1 MNEDLLRQL
10 STDKDRWKFI
20 NEQRI
25 SARPSVSIDSLRNS
39 FGDVLT
45 GPMQIAKLL
54 NYKFSKLGEYL
65 GRSRSA
71 PPNFRETELEQDFIC
86 FGFRSFAVR
95 EVTDELLRLRTD
107 KPRGP
112 SPIPRW
118 AMIDSAHIVAP
129 VITLIFNIAIMKCK
143 FPKALKLA
151 DITPVHKK
159 GDPQDPMKYRPI
171 SVAPILSKLFEKLLF
186 RQLSKYLNDNNV
198 LSQTQFSFRKSR
210 STKDA
215 LLYFIECVHQNIE
228 ANESVFCAALDLSKA
243 FVSICHHRLQRKL
256 VSIGFDNFSCAL
268 IHDFLTDRLKRV
280 KLSCISSNWISV
292 KQGVPQGT
300 ILGPVLFLIYVNEM
314 RDLRITSKIV
324 QYADDTLV
332 FTSNVYPQMAKQE
345 LEHSLENL
353 VHFFEY
359 THLQVNPKKTEFLTF
374 SKPSLAKRTELTTLN
389 LCNKKTE
396 PSHSIKYL
404 GVHLD
409 KHLKYDIQVKQTLKQ
424 MATSNKFLAQIRGSL
439 PKETR
444 LLLYRS
450 LLISQLEYPILLL
463 TSLSKEAISSIDR
476 QLNWGNKTAFFR
488 KKLTGHQ
495 T

>member
-20 NEQRI
+20 NEQRN

-39 FGDVLT
+39 FGDVLI

-54 NYKFSKLGEYL
+54 NYNFSKLGEYL

-71 PPNFRETELEQDFIC
+71 PQNFRETEHEQDFNC

-95 EVTDELLRLRTD
+95 EVTDELLRLRKD

-129 VITLIFNIAIMKCK
+129 VLTLIFNIAIMKCK

-159 GDPQDPMKYRPI
+159 GDPQDPMNYRPI
-171 SVAPILSKLFEKLLF
+171 SVTPTLSKLFEKLLF

-198 LSQTQFSFRKSR
+198 LSQTQFGFRKSR

-215 LLYFIECVHQNIE
+215 LLYFTECVHQNME
-228 ANESVFCAALDLSKA
+228 ANESVFFAALDLSKA
-243 FVSICHHRLQRKL
+243 FDSLCRQRLQRKL

-268 IHDFLTDRLKRV
+268 IHNFLTDRLQRAT
-280 KLSCISSNWISV
+280 LSCISSNWISV

-300 ILGPVLFLIYVNEM
+300 NLGPVLFLIYVNEM

-332 FTSNVYPQMAKQE
+332 FTPSNVYPQTAKQE
-345 LEHSLENL
+345 LEHNLENL
-353 VHFFEY
+353 VHFLEY
-359 THLQVNPKKTEFLTF
+359 THLQVNPKKTEFITF
-374 SKPSLAKRTELTTLN
+374 SKPSLAKRTELMTLD
-389 LCNKKTE
+389 LCNEKSE

-409 KHLKYDIQVKQTLKQ
+409 KHLKYDIQVKQTLNK

-439 PKETR
+439 PEETR

-450 LLISQLEYPILLL
+450 LVISQLE
-463 TSLSKEAISSIDR
+463 
-476 QLNWGNKTAFFR
+476 
-488 KKLTGHQ
+488 
-495 T
+495 